1 MISLKPLVIGV
12 IAFLA
17 NWIDK
22 VVGLRFVYLNVNS
35 IGHLITET
43 EIFLDQII
51 NSEEV
56 NFGVLIFIQGNNL
69 LHPANIR
76 ICNQELFQIIKKK
89 MKQELKRKKI
99 ISIWTKSK
107 ILQSRDFTQLIYPES
122 RKFNFMRYKYG
133 HLILPLGMSSKKHF
147 DTRGAKNKKY
157 FSLSYE
163 QRNDCKK
170 ILEDHGFMGNQGLV
184 SIVVRDAA
192 YTVENLVQDSISKN
206 DRNADIKDYEKA
218 IQYFLDKGF
227 TVFRMGSVVQSKVV
241 IQNDNFLDYPFS
253 KIRSELMDLYLISES
268 KIIFGTP
275 SGIME
280 VWSLGEEPYICFTDV
295 VDLHNLVA
303 QKSKTIINLASL
315 RDEKGNNI
323 TDVRRIYDYTFLRE
337 FAPALALSLNY
348 KWVKASSEELLTSA
362 QEVVQHYFNEIRES
376 EYSTKTKEVINA
388 HIDKNVT
395 NISGGKYFS
404 IFSNVTKVGL
414 DK

>member
-362 QEVVQHYFNEIRES
+362 QEVVQHYFNNPQFIRKIGTS
-376 EYSTKTKEVINA
+376 
-388 HIDKNVT
+388 
-395 NISGGKYFS
+395 KYFMN
-404 IFSNVTKVGL
+404 IFCSFTKRN
-414 DK
+414 

>member
-1 MISLKPLVIGV
+1 
-12 IAFLA
+12 
-17 NWIDK
+17 
-22 VVGLRFVYLNVNS
+22 
-35 IGHLITET
+35 
-43 EIFLDQII
+43 
-51 NSEEV
+51 
-56 NFGVLIFIQGNNL
+56 
-69 LHPANIR
+69 
-76 ICNQELFQIIKKK
+76 
-89 MKQELKRKKI
+89 
-99 ISIWTKSK
+99 
-107 ILQSRDFTQLIYPES
+107 
-122 RKFNFMRYKYG
+122 MRYKYG